1 MTDTEAQN
9 LLFQFTEH
17 LKVLNRSEATIKAY
31 TDNVRLFLAQEKQSI
46 KTITRKDME
55 AHISSFYD
63 YRKEDGTAYTIG
75 TICLKVRS
83 LKRFF
88 EYLEQANII
97 FINPMEFIQEP
108 KKDKT
113 IPKNIL
119 STREMETL
127 LDQPNLGLKTGIRD
141 RAVLEVFYTTGIRLN
156 ELCSLTIYDADLQ
169 GKMLRVN
176 QGKGRKDRVVP
187 LGRHAVRFLRE
198 YISRIRPHFTKRNRR
213 SRVLF
218 VNQLGQPLSKQVVAI
233 MVRTNARKAGFKR
246 QITAHTLR
254 HTFASQLVKN
264 GADVVAVQKMM
275 GHVDLKTTQGYIKTL
290 IVDLKKAHAK
300 SHPREKDK
308 VDRKAIKPK
317 ISRVRAKNGSCHP

>member
-1 MTDTEAQN
+1 MTDTKN

-31 TDNVRLFLAQEKQSI
+31 TGNVRLFLDQEKRDI
-46 KTITRKDME
+46 KIITRRNME
-55 AHISSFYD
+55 TYISTFYA
-63 YRKEDGTAYTIG
+63 YRKEDGKGYSVG
-75 TICLKVRS
+75 TICVKVRS

-88 EYLEQANII
+88 EFLELANII

-108 KKDKT
+108 KKEQT
-113 IPKNIL
+113 IPRNIL
-119 STREMETL
+119 TTRDMETL

-141 RAVLEVFYTTGIRLN
+141 RAVLEVFYSSGIRLN

-169 GKMLRVN
+169 GKMVRVN

-187 LGRHAVRFLRE
+187 MGRHAVRFLRE
-198 YISRIRPHFTKRNRR
+198 YISKVRPHFTKRDRK

-233 MVRTNARKAGFKR
+233 MVRTNARKAGFKQ

-275 GHVDLKTTQGYIKTL
+275 GHVDLKTTQGYIKAL
-290 IVDLKKAHAK
+290 AIDLKKAHK
-300 SHPREKDK
+300 NSHPREKDK
-308 VDRKAIKPK
+308 VDRKSIKPK